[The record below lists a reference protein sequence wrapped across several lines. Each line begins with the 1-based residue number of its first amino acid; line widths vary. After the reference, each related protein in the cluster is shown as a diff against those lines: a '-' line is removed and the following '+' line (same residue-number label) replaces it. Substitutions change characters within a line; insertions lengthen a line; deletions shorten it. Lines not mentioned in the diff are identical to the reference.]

1 MGGLA
6 YMTGRPGDPLR
17 AGSSVNDIMGG
28 MFGAI
33 AILGA
38 LIQRGVSGRG
48 MEVQSALFENNVFL
62 VGQHMLQY
70 AITGEPA
77 APMPARISPWAIYDV
92 FTVKD
97 GEQIFLAAVSDAQ
110 WVTFCDILGFDDL
123 KAVPALK
130 LNNDRVR
137 ARPTLLA
144 ELGKRLEDFSAAE
157 LSRRFEAAGLPFAPI
172 MKPEQLLDDPHL
184 LATGGLADITLTDGG
199 RAGQTVKT
207 ALFPFTLDG
216 ERPGVRLNPPRRGEH
231 TREVL
236 AAIGIGPREIDA
248 LIEAKA
254 VA

>member
-1 MGGLA
+1 
-6 YMTGRPGDPLR
+6 
-17 AGSSVNDIMGG
+17 MGG

-38 LIQRGVSGRG
+38 LIQRGISGRG

-70 AITGEPA
+70 AITGKPA

-97 GEQIFLAAVSDAQ
+97 DEQIFLAAVSDAQ
-110 WVTFCDILGFDDL
+110 WLTFCDALGFDDL
-123 KAVPALK
+123 KADPALK

-144 ELGKRLEDFSAAE
+144 ELGRRLKAFGADE
-157 LSRRFEAAGLPFAPI
+157 LSRRFELAGLPFAPI
-172 MKPEQLLDDPHL
+172 MKPEQLLEDPHL
-184 LATGGLADITLTDGG
+184 TATGGLADITLTDGE
-199 RAGQTVKT
+199 RAGQPVKAT
-207 ALFPFTLDG
+207 LFPFTLDG
-216 ERPGVRLNPPRRGEH
+216 QRPGVRLNPPRRGEH

-236 AAIGIGPREIDA
+236 AAIGIAAREIDA
-248 LIEAKA
+248 LVEAHA